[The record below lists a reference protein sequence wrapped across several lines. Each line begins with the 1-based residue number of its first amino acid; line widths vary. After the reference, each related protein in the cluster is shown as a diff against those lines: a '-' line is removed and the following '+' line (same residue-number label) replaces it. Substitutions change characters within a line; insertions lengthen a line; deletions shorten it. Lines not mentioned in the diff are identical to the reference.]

1 MIWRSHVHE
10 VVLCL
15 PYSWSNWNLDPG
27 QIGWEVSALTTAP
40 SLAPRAIPCTPNY
53 WFMIPEKPHRRRG

>member
-1 MIWRSHVHE
+1 MIWRSHVHK
-10 VVLCL
+10 VVLSL

-40 SLAPRAIPCTPNY
+40 SLATRI
-53 WFMIPEKPHRRRG
+53 IGS